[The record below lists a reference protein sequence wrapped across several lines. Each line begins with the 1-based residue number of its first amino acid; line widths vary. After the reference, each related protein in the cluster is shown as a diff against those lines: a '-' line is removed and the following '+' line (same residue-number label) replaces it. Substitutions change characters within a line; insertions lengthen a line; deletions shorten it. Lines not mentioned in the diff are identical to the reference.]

1 MKYIFNPLSQKFD
14 AIENDH
20 TKLSNIGTNTHAQI
34 DTALGTTIPATYLPL
49 AGGTMVG
56 NILMTG
62 NKLIG
67 GSTPTSAL
75 YLQTTT
81 GVGTTGADM
90 HFLVGNNGATEAM
103 TILNGGNVG
112 IGTTASTAR
121 LHLPACTAI
130 ANTASLKIDAG
141 ILAIIPV
148 SGNIE
153 SDGIHLYWTDSVM
166 GIRHQLDNQI

>member
-1 MKYIFNPLSQKFD
+1 
-14 AIENDH
+14 
-20 TKLSNIGTNTHAQI
+20 
-34 DTALGTTIPATYLPL
+34 
-49 AGGTMVG
+49 
-56 NILMTG
+56 MTG

-67 GSTPTSAL
+67 GSTTTSDL

-90 HFLVGNNGATEAM
+90 HFLVGDNGAIEAM
-103 TILNGGNVG
+103 TILNAGNVG
-112 IGTTASTAR
+112 IGMTAPTAR